1 MRNRSCV
8 TACAA
13 NRSALRAAYSRRSY
27 TALPIVQEPPSAAMP
42 INGSSRLRTQVGAA
56 CGVPATTSPAT
67 VSRLND
73 PMAETGTTL
82 PARSF
87 NATT

>member
-1 MRNRSCV
+1 M
-8 TACAA
+8 
-13 NRSALRAAYSRRSY
+13 
-27 TALPIVQEPPSAAMP
+27 
-42 INGSSRLRTQVGAA
+42 GAA